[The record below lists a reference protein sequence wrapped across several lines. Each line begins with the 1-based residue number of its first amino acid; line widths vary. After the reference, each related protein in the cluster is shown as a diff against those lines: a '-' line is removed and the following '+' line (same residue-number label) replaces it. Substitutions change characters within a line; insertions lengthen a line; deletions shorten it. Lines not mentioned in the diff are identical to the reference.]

1 MDLVVEPGRDLV
13 VEDID
18 LCVEGL
24 NRTMVGRDL
33 FVKGLDLV
41 DIRKDLV
48 ELGKEDLE
56 LVIEGLDLV
65 VEGIE
70 VEVMV
75 QFKDA
80 SVTPPDY
87 KTNVESLLTD
97 WEDRAMVKLLG
108 SLKIGMNDS
117 VYMMKYTGRFR
128 ISFSCVDKCRMPLL
142 NNGQVL

>member
-1 MDLVVEPGRDLV
+1 MNNLF
-13 VEDID
+13 
-18 LCVEGL
+18 L
-24 NRTMVGRDL
+24 NATYFTGKKFERATVLGMENAPLGWPT
-33 FVKGLDLV
+33 
-41 DIRKDLV
+41 KD
-48 ELGKEDLE
+48 
-56 LVIEGLDLV
+56 
-65 VEGIE
+65 EGIE

-80 SVTPPDY
+80 GVTPTDY
-87 KTNVESLLTD
+87 QTNVESLLTD

-128 ISFSCVDKCRMPLL
+128 IFFSCVDKCRMPLL